1 MQEVAA
7 MMQILQENID
17 EGHILDSTQDSVDSS
32 FGIVLST
39 HDVGGIIYSD
49 ATYKCTWKNRVLG

>member
-1 MQEVAA
+1 